1 MFTVYIRTTSIPFDT
16 AGLTHD
22 HGRLP
27 DELQFVKYSSMTW
40 THDSKGFFYQV
51 SPNFRSTMKSGVL
64 NCFSSGIQ
72 PSTHMVNLMLCYV
85 TIELVHPNASPF
97 IFSLLLVH

>member
-1 MFTVYIRTTSIPFDT
+1 MFTVYIRTTRIPFDT

-22 HGRLP
+22 HDRLP

-51 SPNFRSTMKSGVL
+51 SPNFRSIVKFRCSELFLKRYPAKESRHSHGE
-64 NCFSSGIQ
+64 S
-72 PSTHMVNLMLCYV
+72 HAMLCYHRIG
-85 TIELVHPNASPF
+85 TPQCKPIH
-97 IFSLLLVH
+97 I